1 VTVGEARL
9 SVLASTA
16 LFGTTGAAQA
26 LGPAGA
32 AASHVGAVRV
42 AAGGVLL
49 LAFARW
55 SGALTTG
62 RSWSPWVVLAAG
74 VAMAAF
80 QVTFF
85 AGVARAGVAI
95 GSTVAI
101 AATPVFTGALAAV
114 VHRRRP
120 SQGWCVA
127 TALAVP
133 GAVLL
138 SLDAGTTGVSADGVL
153 LALVSAATFAASTL
167 LTKRLVDEG
176 HPPTAVVAVSFCVAG
191 VLLLP
196 TLAAGNLAVLGSES
210 GVVMTAYLVLVP
222 TVLGYVLF
230 ARGLVR
236 LPGADAVTLTLA
248 ELLVAAFLGIVV
260 LGERPGLVAVA
271 GAGLLVAGLVV
282 AIRSVPPS

>member
-1 VTVGEARL
+1 MTVAQARL
-9 SVLASTA
+9 SVLGSTV

-42 AAGGVLL
+42 VAGGALL
-49 LAFARW
+49 LAVAAW
-55 SGALTTG
+55 SGALLG
-62 RSWSPWVVLAAG
+62 RRAWPPGIVLLAG

-85 AGVARAGVAI
+85 AGVARAGVAV

-101 AATPVFTGALAAV
+101 AATPVFTGALAAL

-120 SQGWCVA
+120 NTGWFVA

-138 SLDAGTTGVSADGVL
+138 SLDGDGSGVAPSGVI

-167 LTKRLVDEG
+167 FTKHLVDQG

-191 VLLLP
+191 VVLLP
-196 TLAAGNLAVLGSES
+196 TLAAGDVAVLGSPS
-210 GVVMTAYLVLVP
+210 GVAMTAYLVLFP
-222 TVLGYVLF
+222 TVIGYVLF

-236 LPGADAVTLTLA
+236 LQGADAVTLTLA
-248 ELLVAAFLGIVV
+248 ELLVAAFLGVVV
-260 LGERPGLVAVA
+260 LGERPGLAAIA
-271 GAGLLVAGLVV
+271 GAALLVAGLVI
-282 AIRSVPPS
+282 AIRSAPSS